1 MILTNVESGP
11 SQMIIFSGKNKALF
25 FCVLRKVFIIPLNL
39 VICTIAKHLCLVNIY
54 HRFLVRTHL
63 IAHF

>member
-25 FCVLRKVFIIPLNL
+25 FFLIVLKKVPIVPSNV
-39 VICTIAKHLCLVNIY
+39 VICTVVK
-54 HRFLVRTHL
+54 HRFLVNT
-63 IAHF
+63 